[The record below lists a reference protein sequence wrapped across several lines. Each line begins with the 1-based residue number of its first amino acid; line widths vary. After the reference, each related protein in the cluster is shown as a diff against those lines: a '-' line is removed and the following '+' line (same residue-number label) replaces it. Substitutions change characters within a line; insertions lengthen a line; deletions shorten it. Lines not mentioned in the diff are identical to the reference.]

1 MSWQGTMMC
10 CCKYPDN
17 QTCPSR
23 QAPDGGGQGR
33 GWGGCIHL
41 STTAAF
47 TWGFH
52 HSLHHWQSI
61 FWQQNMQTVCMSVCV
76 VSRQFLTCSH
86 SNDDLPTPNHISSH
100 SNKRWRGAEKTNGN
114 KYHLC
119 HFSLPWFKDKT
130 AVTGQWQKWLGD
142 ERRKVN
148 NIYVNRPSLASS
160 LIMTHKHHKS
170 HKYLSNHISP
180 VSEQRRLC
188 RCRGPELREHWLFSD
203 NVTWSGRRYT
213 DCQSTRVQ
221 ITIVFCFTAT
231 LLFRKKQSN
240 KNNC

>member
-142 ERRKVN
+142 GRRKVN

-180 VSEQRRLC
+180 VSEQR
-188 RCRGPELREHWLFSD
+188 
-203 NVTWSGRRYT
+203 
-213 DCQSTRVQ
+213 
-221 ITIVFCFTAT
+221 
-231 LLFRKKQSN
+231 
-240 KNNC
+240 